1 MKRSVNRHS
10 ALFLLF
16 EGWDYGNSVQ
26 KERPTSA
33 ADSAQVS
40 DLRSTSFAAV
50 STSRS
55 SASFASASSSSSA
68 FASFSVSPRFS
79 SQFQFFVRPLS
90 GGSTL
95 VLRANSDNSVESI
108 HKKICT
114 STKIPVF
121 EQQLIYRG
129 KQLQCDQT
137 LAECGILKDA
147 ILKLVG
153 RMRSTSHPQ
162 AWQFIDDMVWK
173 IFELCKSKTLQPSA

>member
-1 MKRSVNRHS
+1 MTSNLDAEVSATAKRKLDEYSDEAFASECLIPAAVRMRKDQ
-10 ALFLLF
+10 A
-16 EGWDYGNSVQ
+16 G
-26 KERPTSA
+26 PTSA
-33 ADSAQVS
+33 ADSAQ
-40 DLRSTSFAAV
+40 
-50 STSRS
+50 
-55 SASFASASSSSSA
+55 
-68 FASFSVSPRFS
+68 
-79 SQFQFFVRPLS
+79 FQFFVRALS

-95 VLRANSDNSVESI
+95 VLRANSDDSVESI

-137 LAECGILKDA
+137 LAECDILKDA